1 MKRRLQALVFAAFM
15 LMLAGCGSNQKAD
28 NGSGSGAA
36 PVKTEEIQ
44 STKSLDVENDK
55 FTFDELSQ
63 QIGAK
68 ETDVIEF
75 LGAKEKSKTYST
87 KLFGETVEISLNA
100 EEDVVGTIQLV
111 FPDTDQ
117 ELLKNAISEQLGQD
131 GKSDDK
137 KTEWKDKSG
146 VITLSSG
153 EGGCVVEITE

>member
-1 MKRRLQALVFAAFM
+1 M
-15 LMLAGCGSNQKAD
+15 AGCSSNQKAD
-28 NGSGSGAA
+28 NGSGSA

-44 STKSLDVENDK
+44 STESLDVENDK

-63 QIGAK
+63 QVGAK

-87 KLFGETVEISLNA
+87 KLFGESVEISLNA

-137 KTEWKDKSG
+137 KTEWKDESG